1 MFSHKHS
8 YIYIIKSFYL
18 YFKIR
23 PKVVVTTGAHTAVYM
38 CYIAKLFGWLKKP
51 NDKQDKLLK
60 DHEELLK
67 KHAELLEKDNKR
79 LFDLEEQDRLVLQ
92 SLFAL
97 LSHGIDGN
105 DVEAMKKCKDNIQDY
120 LILK

>member
-1 MFSHKHS
+1 MDLNEILTTVLAVFGG
-8 YIYIIKSFYL
+8 ITCIGGGVVYL
-18 YFKIR
+18 ARF
-23 PKVVVTTGAHTAVYM
+23 
-38 CYIAKLFGWLKKP
+38 FGWIKKP
-51 NDKQDKLLK
+51 NEKQDKLLK

-79 LFDLEEQDRLVLQ
+79 LLDLEEQDRLVLQ

-105 DVEAMKKCKDNIQDY
+105 DVEAMRKCKDNIQQY

>member
-1 MFSHKHS
+1 MDN
-8 YIYIIKSFYL
+8 IIARILASCGG
-18 YFKIR
+18 IACR
-23 PKVVVTTGAHTAVYM
+23 GGAVV
-38 CYIAKLFGWLKKP
+38 YIAKLFGWLKKP

-79 LFDLEEQDRLVLQ
+79 LLDLEEQDRLVLQ

-105 DVEAMKKCKDNIQDY
+105 DVGAMKKCKDNIQDY

>member
-1 MFSHKHS
+1 MDN
-8 YIYIIKSFYL
+8 IITQIL
-18 YFKIR
+18 AICGGIACIGGA
-23 PKVVVTTGAHTAVYM
+23 VVD
-38 CYIAKLFGWLKKP
+38 IAKLFGWLKKP

-79 LFDLEEQDRLVLQ
+79 LLDLEEQDRLVLQ

-120 LILK
+120 LILKWSRARHYALPFFYFL